1 MRIARMGLRT
11 SLLGALVS
19 FIAIGCQN
27 KMAAENRALWEQNR
41 EQQAKIDALAAAPKA
56 DDAQV
61 AALKQQ
67 IAEKDAKLTEIQSAP
82 TEPVAEDSLTPA
94 PKTTSGVKTS
104 YDKVAGKTT
113 VAVPGDVLFGP
124 GDATI
129 RDTAKPTLDKLA
141 LSLKKEYAGK
151 PLKIEGHTDADPIH
165 YSKWKSNQELSA
177 ARAEAVKAYLVKKG
191 VPASLI
197 TTQGLG
203 AEKAVKGQDKASERR
218 VDIVVAM
225 R

>member
-1 MRIARMGLRT
+1 MARMGL
-11 SLLGALVS
+11 LGALLS
-19 FIAIGCQN
+19 FVAIGCQN
-27 KMAAENRALWEQNR
+27 KLAQENRALWEQNR

-56 DDAQV
+56 DDAQT

-67 IAEKDAKLTEIQSAP
+67 LAERDAKLNELQSTSTKPDASDEMSAAP
-82 TEPVAEDSLTPA
+82 QTSGI
-94 PKTTSGVKTS
+94 KTT
-104 YDKVAGKTT
+104 YDRAAGKMT
-113 VAVPGDVLFGP
+113 VAVPGNVLFGA
-124 GDATI
+124 GDATV
-129 RDTAKPTLDKLA
+129 RETAKPELDKIA
-141 LSLKKEYAGK
+141 LTLKQKYTGK
-151 PLKIEGHTDADPIH
+151 AIKIEGHTDADPIK

-191 VPASLI
+191 VAANLI

-203 AEKAVKGQDKASERR
+203 ADKLKSQDKASNRR